1 MNNAKRQGRRF
12 LAALADEKL
21 APSGGSHG
29 HARAERG
36 G

>member
-1 MNNAKRQGRRF
+1 MNNAKRQGGRF

-21 APSGGSHG
+21 APSSGSHG